1 MMRSNYE
8 AVVIGGGI
16 IGCAIAYYLAK
27 EKMDVAVVEGGRIG
41 EQTTAAA
48 AGMLGAHS
56 ESNGDFS
63 VFFPFARKS
72 QQAYIELKDDLYALS
87 GVDIGYRE
95 GGILK
100 LAFSEREKQHLSPLL
115 KRPTVQWMDDKK
127 VKEMEPNIASD
138 ILGAAYIRDDAS
150 VMPDQTCEAFS
161 KSAQVLGA
169 SIFENNYV
177 YSIEKKGMNYSVRTA
192 NGDLEA
198 KYVVLAT
205 GVFSNGLFKNLGIE
219 EELSPVK
226 GESLIVHHEKPI
238 LKHTL
243 FHDGSYIV
251 PRNNGK
257 LVIGATMVEN
267 DWSNNVSL
275 QGMNFLI
282 EKAKSLLPE
291 AGDLKID
298 AVSAGLRPATF
309 DERPFIGAH
318 PTEEGIFIA
327 CGHFRNGIL
336 LAPATGQMIRDFI
349 LGKEMDEKL
358 VEAFLVDRRQYST
371 I

>member
-1 MMRSNYE
+1 MKRNYE
-8 AVVIGGGI
+8 AIVIGGGI
-16 IGCAIAYYLAK
+16 IGCSIAYYLAK
-27 EKMDVAVVEGGRIG
+27 EQVDVAVMEAGRIG
-41 EQTTAAA
+41 GKTTAAA

-72 QQAYIELKDDLYALS
+72 QQTYIELKEELYALS

-100 LAFSEREKQHLSPLL
+100 LAFSETEKQRLTPLL
-115 KRPTVQWMDDKK
+115 KQPNVEWIDDKSIK
-127 VKEMEPNIASD
+127 KMEPSIAAD
-138 ILGAAYIRDDAS
+138 ILGAAYIRDDVS
-150 VMPDQTCEAFS
+150 IIPGQTCESFA
-161 KSAQVLGA
+161 KSAQMLGA
-169 SIFENNYV
+169 SIFEDNYV
-177 YSIEKKGMNYSVRTA
+177 YSMEKKGGNYCVRTA
-192 NGDLEA
+192 KGDVEA

-205 GVFSNGLFKNLGIE
+205 GVFSNGLFRNLGIK

-257 LVIGATMVEN
+257 LVIGATMAEN
-267 DWSNNVSL
+267 DWSNTVSL

-282 EKAKSLLPE
+282 EKANSLLSE
-291 AGDLKID
+291 ADNLKID

-309 DERPFIGAH
+309 DGLPFIGAH
-318 PTEEGIFIA
+318 PAQKGIFIA

-349 LGKEMDEKL
+349 LGKKMDKNW
-358 VEAFLVDRRQYST
+358 VEAFRVDRRQYMMV
-371 I
+371 